1 MKITVIKATAPTFED
16 VSIREPL
23 GSDIRRGLETSGI
36 GMSDLGLPGILKLIA
51 HVMHECALFD
61 GQRLAPDEIEAL
73 PLSFFFEVLA
83 SLGLSSESIEAVK
96 TSLSTTPPVSPQD

>member
-1 MKITVIKATAPTFED
+1 MKITVVKAERKTFES
-16 VSIREPL
+16 VTIREPL

-36 GMSDLGLPGILKLIA
+36 GMSDIGLPGILKLIT

-96 TSLSTTPPVSPQD
+96 TSLSTTPQASPPV